1 MTTKRTMKLPPRMI
15 VCLLALAA
23 SSTFA
28 EPQPAAPKDATEA
41 TRAVNRAALADLPMS
56 DKQSF
61 EDARRGLVEA
71 LGDQVVMG
79 DGGRR
84 VWSLQGYEFLAKEEA
99 PDTVN
104 PGLWR
109 QARVNMVSGLFKVTD
124 RLYQVRGLDLS
135 NMTIIEGD
143 RGLIVIDPLVTAETA
158 KAALE
163 LYFRHRPRKPV
174 TALIYSH
181 SHGDHFGGARGV
193 VSGEDVAAG
202 AVRVI
207 APAGFMEEAIG
218 ENAIAGIAMA
228 RHTQYQFGTQVPR
241 GERGQVDAGLGKA
254 LSFGT
259 TTLVAPTELIDK
271 PVETRRVDGVDIV
284 FELTPGAE
292 APAEMIMYYPQFRVL
307 NMVEIATQN
316 MHNLLPIRGAL
327 VRDALSWSKYIGGA
341 LQRYGAGSDV
351 VIAQHTWPVWGTQ
364 RVQDYLKK
372 QRDTYKFI
380 HDQTVRLMNQGYVGT
395 EIAEAIKMPPSL
407 AQEWST
413 HPFYGQL
420 KNNIKAVY
428 QRYLGTFDGN
438 PAVLE
443 TLPPVPAAKKAVEY
457 MGGADAVL
465 RRARDDFSKGEYR
478 WVAQVA
484 SQLVFADPMNQDARA
499 LTADAYEQLGYQM
512 ESASARN
519 AFLQGAWELRNGVP
533 KLPPRGPGA
542 PDVIR
547 AMTLDTFFDNL
558 GVRLNGAKAQGKT
571 VVLNWKFTDTQ
582 QSYVI
587 NLENSALTYVAD
599 SQAANADATLTL
611 TRTALDDIS
620 LQKTTFQAAV
630 QSGQITVTGQ
640 REKLGELLGML
651 ETFTLG
657 FPTVEPRP
665 AL

>member
-241 GERGQVDAGLGKA
+241 GERGQVDAGLG
-254 LSFGT
+254 
-259 TTLVAPTELIDK
+259 
-271 PVETRRVDGVDIV
+271 RRC
-284 FELTPGAE
+284 
-292 APAEMIMYYPQFRVL
+292 R
-307 NMVEIATQN
+307 
-316 MHNLLPIRGAL
+316 
-327 VRDALSWSKYIGGA
+327 
-341 LQRYGAGSDV
+341 
-351 VIAQHTWPVWGTQ
+351 
-364 RVQDYLKK
+364 
-372 QRDTYKFI
+372 
-380 HDQTVRLMNQGYVGT
+380 
-395 EIAEAIKMPPSL
+395 
-407 AQEWST
+407 
-413 HPFYGQL
+413 
-420 KNNIKAVY
+420 
-428 QRYLGTFDGN
+428 
-438 PAVLE
+438 
-443 TLPPVPAAKKAVEY
+443 
-457 MGGADAVL
+457 
-465 RRARDDFSKGEYR
+465 
-478 WVAQVA
+478 
-484 SQLVFADPMNQDARA
+484 
-499 LTADAYEQLGYQM
+499 
-512 ESASARN
+512 SA
-519 AFLQGAWELRNGVP
+519 
-533 KLPPRGPGA
+533 PPR
-542 PDVIR
+542 
-547 AMTLDTFFDNL
+547 
-558 GVRLNGAKAQGKT
+558 
-571 VVLNWKFTDTQ
+571 
-582 QSYVI
+582 
-587 NLENSALTYVAD
+587 
-599 SQAANADATLTL
+599 
-611 TRTALDDIS
+611 
-620 LQKTTFQAAV
+620 
-630 QSGQITVTGQ
+630 
-640 REKLGELLGML
+640 
-651 ETFTLG
+651 
-657 FPTVEPRP
+657 
-665 AL
+665 